1 MNKRS
6 IKTSLICTEQQ
17 FVVPAMLVYIINRL
31 IKDSITLPIIGY
43 LCRCHLNDFIGGG
56 VFLGYVNILLI
67 ISNRKPNHT
76 LRFVLV
82 ISLLASVF
90 WEYIAPLFLWYSTS
104 DFWDVVSYMLGALFY
119 FSIIKI
125 NAKEKS

>member
-6 IKTSLICTEQQ
+6 IKTSLICTELQ
-17 FVVPAMLVYIINRL
+17 FVVPAMLVYILNRL

-56 VFLGYVNILLI
+56 VFLAYVNILLI
-67 ISNRKPNHT
+67 ISKRKPSHT
-76 LRFVLV
+76 LRFALI
-82 ISLLASVF
+82 ISLLASIC
-90 WEYIAPLFLWYSTS
+90 WEYIAPLCLWYSTS